1 MLYKAASGLDSV
13 VYQSVM
19 KQNNI
24 QQESLLMPETG
35 FASGA
40 CREKDDRC
48 SKNHLIEKEI
58 CSVSGKR

>member
-1 MLYKAASGLDSV
+1 
-13 VYQSVM
+13 M

-58 CSVSGKR
+58 WSVS